1 MSMIDGTMSSLP
13 MITCM
18 ILIEYYI
25 MVDCSFGFPVL
36 AITSCHSEYAIVL
49 YLWETPDSSMSMT
62 NVHVGFLRIEASA
75 LVNAPLRISE
85 ALGHW
90 NTCTRVS
97 WKC

>member
-49 YLWETPDSSMSMT
+49 YLLHIKFFATAILSPLTAHKLSS
-62 NVHVGFLRIEASA
+62 
-75 LVNAPLRISE
+75 
-85 ALGHW
+85 
-90 NTCTRVS
+90 
-97 WKC
+97 